1 MQMTLPS
8 VFDYFSSFF
17 PVFVDKDKW
26 AQFGVILRFIMLL
39 NISRYLLN
47 YTTFVMS
54 ETYSFLMIHLELE
67 NLFHFTKKKK
77 KVDFLLI

>member
-1 MQMTLPS
+1 M
-8 VFDYFSSFF
+8 FDYFSSFF

-26 AQFGVILRFIMLL
+26 VQFGVILRFIMLL
-39 NISRYLLN
+39 NMSLYLLN

-54 ETYSFLMIHLELE
+54 KTYSFLMIHSELG
-67 NLFHFTKKKK
+67 NLFHFAK